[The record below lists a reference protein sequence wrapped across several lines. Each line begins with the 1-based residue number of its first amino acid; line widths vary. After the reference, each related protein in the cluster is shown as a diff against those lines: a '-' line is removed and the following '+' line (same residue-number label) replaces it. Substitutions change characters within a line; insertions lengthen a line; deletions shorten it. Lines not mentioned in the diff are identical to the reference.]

1 MRAARVGGRLAMSG
15 ALSLRKEAGWLH
27 YCFVARSRVRFGVP
41 DYSCM
46 SVLPLS
52 RRTPW
57 SIVALGTLAFV
68 VLAVR
73 FSPNWFA
80 FQRTVR
86 EATAEAVSPAH
97 RAAIDRAVFSGH
109 SERGLHVIRQ
119 ARDLNAEIDNSV
131 HKIVRWR
138 LLVPAVAHVLR
149 LPDWVTLGLA
159 HLGSLVLAI
168 VLVGIGL
175 GRSRATGAPRR
186 EAFCLALIAGATAPF
201 FTSMGWVGYYDS
213 LLALALLGV
222 AFARPRW
229 VVIAACLAG
238 PWIDER
244 FVLGMPLA
252 LGVRWI
258 LCDQRSPNV
267 LAWCRQQAL
276 VPVVVVAGYAAL
288 RLSLGGS
295 GGSQTIAGY
304 LKEFVLG
311 ETYPISH
318 RLRGAWEGL
327 RLGWVL
333 VGVAV
338 AATWLASASTRRLP
352 AWLLALGVVLTGVV
366 GLVTA
371 LDMSRSMVL
380 ILPVVPLGWVFAV
393 RTAWWQRYHAGPI
406 LAALAVVLPAS
417 QVVARAAL
425 PVDALWSYSVP
436 QMTAE
441 NNLGLL
447 YATADGVPEDG
458 VRAAR
463 WLRRPAE
470 EGVAIAQNNLALL
483 YAMGRGVKRDV
494 AEAVRWFSLA
504 ADEGVAISQ
513 ENLGVLYANGDGVPK
528 DMIQAHRWLNL
539 SRINGQGT
547 AVEKLATIERGMS
560 AQDIARATELA
571 QQWLDVRRAKA
582 AAKGH

>member
-1 MRAARVGGRLAMSG
+1 
-15 ALSLRKEAGWLH
+15 
-27 YCFVARSRVRFGVP
+27 
-41 DYSCM
+41 
-46 SVLPLS
+46 
-52 RRTPW
+52 
-57 SIVALGTLAFV
+57 
-68 VLAVR
+68 
-73 FSPNWFA
+73 
-80 FQRTVR
+80 
-86 EATAEAVSPAH
+86 
-97 RAAIDRAVFSGH
+97 
-109 SERGLHVIRQ
+109 
-119 ARDLNAEIDNSV
+119 
-131 HKIVRWR
+131 
-138 LLVPAVAHVLR
+138 
-149 LPDWVTLGLA
+149 
-159 HLGSLVLAI
+159 
-168 VLVGIGL
+168 
-175 GRSRATGAPRR
+175 
-186 EAFCLALIAGATAPF
+186 
-201 FTSMGWVGYYDS
+201 
-213 LLALALLGV
+213 
-222 AFARPRW
+222 
-229 VVIAACLAG
+229 
-238 PWIDER
+238 
-244 FVLGMPLA
+244 
-252 LGVRWI
+252 
-258 LCDQRSPNV
+258 
-267 LAWCRQQAL
+267 
-276 VPVVVVAGYAAL
+276 
-288 RLSLGGS
+288 
-295 GGSQTIAGY
+295 
-304 LKEFVLG
+304 
-311 ETYPISH
+311 
-318 RLRGAWEGL
+318 
-327 RLGWVL
+327 LGWVL

-380 ILPVVPLGWVFAV
+380 LLPVVPLGWVFAV

-547 AVEKLATIERGMS
+547 AAEKLATIERGMS